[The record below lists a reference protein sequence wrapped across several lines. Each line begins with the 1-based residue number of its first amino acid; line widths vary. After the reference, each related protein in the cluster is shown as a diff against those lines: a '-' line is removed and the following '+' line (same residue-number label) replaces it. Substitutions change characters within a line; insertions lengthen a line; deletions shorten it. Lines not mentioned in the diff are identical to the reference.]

1 MASTT
6 AQDRLTGLRILLV
19 EDNFLI
25 ATYLKRLLTTWG
37 VDVVGPAPSVDE
49 ASQLAEDHRLSGA
62 ILDVNIVGGNSVPVA
77 AKLQARGLPFFFIT
91 GYGSPLG
98 LPETMSHRP
107 RLNKPIDERKLQTT
121 IRNEFALT

>member
-1 MASTT
+1 MTMSAN
-6 AQDRLTGLRILLV
+6 DRLAGMRILLV

-25 ATYLKRLLTTWG
+25 ATYLKRLLMSWG
-37 VDVVGPAPSVDE
+37 VDVVGPAPSVNE
-49 ASQLAEDHRLSGA
+49 AQQLAEVKDLSGA

-98 LPETMSHRP
+98 LPEAMSTRP

-121 IRNEFALT
+121 IQNEFAGE